1 MGVKPD
7 HWIARMAREHQMIDP
22 FQESLM
28 REGKI
33 SFGLSSYGYDLRVGQ
48 SYKVFRG
55 RPVDCVDPKDVPA
68 ELFDDFQG
76 EHCVIEPGTFV
87 LAQSVEYFKI
97 PRDILTICVGKS
109 TYARCGILV
118 NVTPFEP
125 EWEGHVT
132 MSISNTGS
140 APVKVH
146 SGEGIAQVIFFEA
159 SEVCQTSYA
168 DRKGKYQ
175 AQKGIVLSKVD
186 DGTETDTGR

>member
-33 SFGLSSYGYDLRVGQ
+33 SFGLSSYGYDFRVGQ
-48 SYKVFRG
+48 DYKIFRK

-76 EHCVIEPGTFV
+76 NHCVIEPGTFV

-109 TYARCGILV
+109 TYARCGILI

-132 MSISNTGS
+132 LEISNTTTLLPS
-140 APVKVH
+140 K
-146 SGEGIAQVIFFEA
+146 
-159 SEVCQTSYA
+159 TS
-168 DRKGKYQ
+168 
-175 AQKGIVLSKVD
+175 
-186 DGTETDTGR
+186 